1 MKKIFPFI
9 LILFF
14 SCTNLLIN
22 KTEYHSIELNGSSWI
37 QVKQGSNYNENN
49 FTIQSW
55 FSGSNNTEV
64 TSTQTI
70 FSMLNESGDI
80 LIGIFKDPVYTN
92 KLNIWI
98 DNENTTTIEVSDE
111 LSNIDSFNLISI
123 RSDISDNEDNAGLIL
138 IDIFINKTKIFSEET
153 SLTTEKLQ
161 NIDFIIG
168 GKVSSNPNITYQGQN
183 RDSFWYGCIDEIRLW
198 NIALADSIIQF
209 HNDYPDKL
217 SLEADND
224 TYDTY
229 LGQLSG
235 LWRFYVVDDEVYSTV
250 PNDACTSIER
260 LYNDNPCSTD
270 SEAIIWTRSDDTVE
284 FSVKHK

>member
-98 DNENTTTIEVSDE
+98 DNENTATIEVSDE

-138 IDIFINKTKIFSEET
+138 IDIFIIKTKIFSEET

>member
-98 DNENTTTIEVSDE
+98 DNENTATIEVSDE

-270 SEAIIWTRSDDTVE
+270 SEAIIWTRLDDTVE
-284 FSVKHK
+284 FSEKHK

>member
-1 MKKIFPFI
+1 MKKISPFI

-270 SEAIIWTRSDDTVE
+270 SEAIIWTRLDDTVE
-284 FSVKHK
+284 FSEKHK

>member
-98 DNENTTTIEVSDE
+98 DNENTATIEVSDE

>member
-98 DNENTTTIEVSDE
+98 DNENTAAIEVSDE

-270 SEAIIWTRSDDTVE
+270 SEAIIWTRLDDTVE
-284 FSVKHK
+284 FSEKHK

>member
-270 SEAIIWTRSDDTVE
+270 SEAIIWTRLDDTVE
-284 FSVKHK
+284 FSEKHK

>member
-98 DNENTTTIEVSDE
+98 DNENTATIEVSDE

-270 SEAIIWTRSDDTVE
+270 SEAIIWTRSDYTVE

>member
-98 DNENTTTIEVSDE
+98 DNENTATIEVSDE

-153 SLTTEKLQ
+153 SLTTENLQ

-270 SEAIIWTRSDDTVE
+270 SEAIIWTRLDDTVE